1 MNKYKSVL
9 LCVLLIISCC
19 LPAKSYADGM
29 DIINEILN
37 RPQNVNGMNIINDV
51 LNREQN
57 VSNGMDL
64 INKALNGNNYQEIKL
79 INSKQ
84 EITQEIE
91 KSKNNPLEE
100 VKHITGDDNS
110 YILGVDIS
118 KWDGD
123 IDWEALK
130 KANIQFVIIRAGYST
145 NYVDPYFK
153 SNIENAIKHNMLIGI
168 YWFSYA
174 HSYQG
179 AELEALKFYKTI
191 KPYKDKITLPV
202 FFDFEYDS
210 VNTANRKGHSINK
223 KLASGMADTFC
234 TTIKSKGLQAGIY
247 TNMDYVNNYF
257 SRDVLNKYH
266 TWIAQWTKTCTYKGQ
281 YIIWQCADNFNV
293 NGEKFD
299 LNRLYY
305 NRYQRLIS
313 NTTNEYKKMT
323 VIATAYSGD
332 SKTSILTRPHWGV
345 IAVDPSII
353 PYGSIVYIKEF
364 DKYFVAQDC
373 GGGIKGY
380 RIDIFMNSEKD
391 CREWGRRKITIKILQ

>member
-1 MNKYKSVL
+1 MNKCKSVL
-9 LCVLLIISCC
+9 LCVIFIISCC
-19 LPAKSYADGM
+19 LPAKSYADGI

-37 RPQNVNGMNIINDV
+37 RSQNTDGMDLINDV

-57 VSNGMDL
+57 VANGMDL
-64 INKALNGNNYQEIKL
+64 INKALNGNNHQEIKL

-91 KSKNNPLEE
+91 KSKNDPLGR
-100 VKHITGDDNS
+100 VKHTTGDDNS

-123 IDWEALK
+123 VDWAALK

-153 SNIENAIKHNMLIGI
+153 SNIENAIKHNMIIGI

-179 AELEALKFYKTI
+179 AELEALKCYKTI
-191 KPYKDKITLPV
+191 KPYKEKITLPV

-210 VNTANRKGHSINK
+210 VNTANRQGHHISK
-223 KLASGMADTFC
+223 ELASGMADTFC

-247 TNMDYVNNYF
+247 TNMDYINNYF
-257 SRDVLNKYH
+257 SGDVLNKYH

-281 YIIWQCADNFNV
+281 YIIWQCTDSFKV
-293 NGEKFD
+293 NRKNFD

-313 NTTNEYKKMT
+313 NTTKKYKKMT
-323 VIATAYSGD
+323 VTATAYSGD
-332 SKTSILTRPHWGV
+332 SKTSIMIRPYWGV
-345 IAVDPSII
+345 IAVDPSVI

-364 DKYFVAQDC
+364 HKYFVAKDC
-373 GGGIKGY
+373 GGGIKGH
-380 RIDIFMNSEKD
+380 RIDIFMDSEKD
-391 CREWGRRKITIKILQ
+391 CREWGTRKITIKILQ